1 MKTII
6 STAIV
11 ASILVALLLIM
22 RGENEAL
29 NRKIMKLNG
38 LEVTSSEA
46 VNHNA
51 SAENQF
57 IQW

>member
-11 ASILVALLLIM
+11 ASILVGLLLIM
-22 RGENEAL
+22 IGENEAL
-29 NRKIMKLNG
+29 NGKIMKLNG
-38 LEVTSSEA
+38 LEVNSIEA

-51 SAENQF
+51 SSENQF
-57 IQW
+57 MQ

>member
-11 ASILVALLLIM
+11 AGILVALLLIV

-29 NRKIMKLNG
+29 NGKIMKLNG
-38 LEVTSSEA
+38 LEVSTIEMVNHDTSSE
-46 VNHNA
+46 
-51 SAENQF
+51 NQF
-57 IQW
+57 MQ

>member
-22 RGENEAL
+22 RWENEAL
-29 NRKIMKLNG
+29 NGKIMKLNG
-38 LEVTSSEA
+38 LEVNSIEA
-46 VNHNA
+46 VNRNA
-51 SAENQF
+51 SSENQF
-57 IQW
+57 MQ

>member
-29 NRKIMKLNG
+29 NGKIMQLNG
-38 LEVTSSEA
+38 LEVNTVEA
-46 VNHNA
+46 VNQNA
-51 SAENQF
+51 STENPFMQ
-57 IQW
+57 